1 MSTTTRQYT
10 IRLSAA
16 GAQQLEADLRALG
29 TRGQRSLQMIQ
40 QAGRPASA
48 GLRETDLAARQLR
61 GSLAAVSQEVPAL
74 QRLARFMGTTALL
87 GGVVAFGRGALDV
100 GRQFQAM
107 MNRVEAASGASQ
119 SEIDRLAAK
128 AKDLGATTAF
138 TAMQAAEAI
147 ETLVK
152 NGVSVGDVMG
162 GALDASLAF
171 AGALG
176 GELAPAADLVTD
188 VMAQFSLQASELPM
202 IADRL
207 TGAALTSK
215 FGFDD
220 LRLAIAQAGGVAGAT
235 GVSIEDFLTSISATA
250 SSFASGSDAG
260 TSFKTFLQRLVP
272 DSDKAAASMAELG
285 LEFFDAQGNMR
296 SMAEIA
302 QELQDG
308 LAGLSDE
315 ARGEALKVIFGT
327 DAIRTAAALA
337 KQGADGFRDIAS
349 AMREVSAEDQAAVR
363 LKGLDGAL
371 KELAAAW
378 EALQLESAENGGL
391 DLAEAAVRRLTEA
404 LRFLTENFAE
414 VEEVAERLAQALVT
428 YLVGK
433 GMTLVVARGV
443 AMKAA
448 LIEIAGA
455 ATGVGTA
462 AGRAVAPL
470 TRLGLAA
477 RALTGV
483 LGGPL
488 SLALTAASIVAFGID
503 TDSAADAVDRA
514 DVAARKA
521 ADALDAYQAAS
532 KRAAEEQRSLGGEVS
547 AATQQMLSQTR
558 AGLVQALSDAEREL
572 KAARS
577 SMTGAFFDH
586 DGFDDFAGR
595 YRALFKTNLQT
606 GAPMPGMPSNRF
618 LTDLAKMA
626 EQAGRLEISASTFMD
641 SFSQVQA
648 IGPAFAELAEQLAG
662 ILASGEGLA
671 ENDALEA
678 LRGMAEEAGIFRDE
692 LAAIDRAGGEADL
705 RAAYADLKAAIEEAT
720 VAGTQLRAETNEGFR
735 ENVTALA
742 DVEARVT
749 TLRDAEQEALDLS
762 RDIASER
769 PFDATADSAE
779 KAAGEIERLNRAYSD
794 HDAGKA
800 ARKGMRDLIGYA
812 EGTDRGRGYNET
824 LDYGR
829 WTGGEVNLVAMT
841 LDEVLALQD
850 GMRTPEN
857 RALYGDGAGSSAVGR
872 YQIVSQTLRGLMDE
886 MGLTGSELFS
896 PDLQDQMADRLID
909 RRGRDPQA
917 LRAEWQGLG
926 RVPDGLILNAF
937 DEGAG
942 PRAERR
948 AEETRLE
955 AEAQQE
961 KAEAMAKVV
970 AAGREQMEQLRL
982 EADLAGRSVEEQARL
997 TFQYEALRR
1006 AKEAGIDPE
1015 TSLAADGR
1023 VLIDVISEQAEA
1035 YGRLIAAKDA
1045 DARSTEVSQERL
1057 RAAGEELEGYK
1068 TQIAGLFDNLK
1079 PGGGGWQGF
1088 LDDWANM
1095 FLDKLWQIAFDPV
1108 WDHLAQ
1114 MMQGLFSGLGLGGVG
1129 LAGAGAASYS
1139 ASSGAL
1145 MSGGLY
1151 RDGGALPRRAGGG
1164 GFRDV
1169 PRAAGKLEGAGGKR
1183 QDNLLFWGSRGEFMQ
1198 PAAAVDFYG
1207 IEFMEAI
1214 RTRRLP
1220 KFAEGGALG
1229 GMPASGGGVF
1239 PGPAPQITFIDQSGR
1254 GVDVRTEERIEGG
1267 QRQMRF
1273 VLSDAVADAI
1283 TTPGG
1288 RARSTLAGLGAR
1300 PQRPGR

>member
-1 MSTTTRQYT
+1 M
-10 IRLSAA
+10 
-16 GAQQLEADLRALG
+16 
-29 TRGQRSLQMIQ
+29 
-40 QAGRPASA
+40 
-48 GLRETDLAARQLR
+48 
-61 GSLAAVSQEVPAL
+61 
-74 QRLARFMGTTALL
+74 
-87 GGVVAFGRGALDV
+87 
-100 GRQFQAM
+100 
-107 MNRVEAASGASQ
+107 
-119 SEIDRLAAK
+119 
-128 AKDLGATTAF
+128 
-138 TAMQAAEAI
+138 
-147 ETLVK
+147 
-152 NGVSVGDVMG
+152 
-162 GALDASLAF
+162 
-171 AGALG
+171 
-176 GELAPAADLVTD
+176 
-188 VMAQFSLQASELPM
+188 
-202 IADRL
+202 
-207 TGAALTSK
+207 
-215 FGFDD
+215 
-220 LRLAIAQAGGVAGAT
+220 
-235 GVSIEDFLTSISATA
+235 
-250 SSFASGSDAG
+250 
-260 TSFKTFLQRLVP
+260 
-272 DSDKAAASMAELG
+272 
-285 LEFFDAQGNMR
+285 
-296 SMAEIA
+296 
-302 QELQDG
+302 
-308 LAGLSDE
+308 
-315 ARGEALKVIFGT
+315 
-327 DAIRTAAALA
+327 
-337 KQGADGFRDIAS
+337 
-349 AMREVSAEDQAAVR
+349 
-363 LKGLDGAL
+363 
-371 KELAAAW
+371 
-378 EALQLESAENGGL
+378 
-391 DLAEAAVRRLTEA
+391 
-404 LRFLTENFAE
+404 
-414 VEEVAERLAQALVT
+414 
-428 YLVGK
+428 
-433 GMTLVVARGV
+433 
-443 AMKAA
+443 
-448 LIEIAGA
+448 
-455 ATGVGTA
+455 
-462 AGRAVAPL
+462 
-470 TRLGLAA
+470 
-477 RALTGV
+477 

-577 SMTGAFFDH
+577 SMTGAFFDR

-595 YRALFKTNLQT
+595 YRALFDTNLQI
-606 GAPMPGMPSNRF
+606 GAPMPSNRF

-648 IGPAFAELAEQLAG
+648 IGPAFADLAEQLAA

-692 LAAIDRAGGEADL
+692 LAAIDRAGGEVDL

-769 PFDATADSAE
+769 PFDATADSAG
-779 KAAGEIERLNRAYSD
+779 KAAGEVSRLHGVYAEYIKSREQGAALE
-794 HDAGKA
+794 DAPPVKSPS
-800 ARKGMRDLIGYA
+800 ARDGMRAFIAHL
-812 EGTDRGRGYNET
+812 EGTAPGSHPRAQGYNTT

-829 WTGGEVNLVAMT
+829 WTGGDVNLVGMT
-841 LDEVLALQD
+841 LNEVLALQD
-850 GMRTPEN
+850 RMRTPEN
-857 RALYGDGAGSSAVGR
+857 RARYGDGKGSSAVGM
-872 YQIVSQTLRGLMDE
+872 YQIVSDTLRDLIAK
-886 MGLTGSELFS
+886 MGLTGNELFS
-896 PDLQDQMADRLID
+896 PVLQDQMADRLIAG
-909 RRGRDPQA
+909 RGRDA
-917 LRAEWQGLG
+917 AGLRAEWQGL
-926 RVPDGLILNAF
+926 N
-937 DEGAG
+937 
-942 PRAERR
+942 RASD
-948 AEETRLE
+948 ADIFTAYDADKDTRTASLSE
-955 AEAQQE
+955 QDSRLAAAARDR
-961 KAEAMAKVV
+961 AEAMAKVV

-982 EADLAGRSVEEQARL
+982 EAELAGRSVEEQARL

-1023 VLIDVISEQAEA
+1023 VLIDVINEQAEA
-1035 YGRLIAAKDA
+1035 YGRLIAAKEA

-1088 LDDWANM
+1088 LEDWANM

-1114 MMQGLFSGLGLGGVG
+1114 MMQGLFSGMGLGGVG
-1129 LAGAGAASYS
+1129 LAGAGGV
-1139 ASSGAL
+1139 ASSAGYTASADAL
-1145 MSGGLY
+1145 ASVGLLAN
-1151 RDGGALPRRAGGG
+1151 GGALPRRAAGG

-1229 GMPASGGGVF
+1229 GMAAPGGGAF

-1254 GVDVRTEERIEGG
+1254 GVDVRTEERVEGG

-1273 VLSDAVADAI
+1273 VLSDAVADAM

-1288 RARSTLAGLGAR
+1288 RARRTLAGMGAR